1 MNQSKILISL
11 IWQKLALFFGVLL
24 ASFGLLFYRL
34 NIPGLLSSKEVSTY
48 NHSRSL
54 NFIIHHPINAPYYL
68 VEHYLTQ
75 FHNSIIFARAT
86 SAIFGMIIILLVF
99 FILKFWLSIYYA
111 VIGSLIFASTSW
123 YLHTAR
129 FDSPNILLIG
139 VLAPLACG
147 IWLKHSNRVRFVLL
161 ICSVVVGLTL
171 YVPGLI
177 WFILIGAIGQRRII
191 IHELMHVPKWVP
203 IAAIIIFLLLVTP
216 LLWSFVQ
223 VPSTMK
229 LILGVPVGIDWGWR
243 LLLNLARVPVE
254 IFVRGPLN
262 PSIWLGR
269 IPVLNIFE
277 SLMLVLGAYSFWL
290 KRSLDRT
297 KVLVV
302 GLVISLA
309 LITFNGATEITLIL
323 PFLYMMVAAG
333 VVYMWDL
340 WHSVFPTNPV
350 AKSAGILILG
360 VAIIF
365 SCGYH
370 AREYFVAWPNSPP
383 TNAAYTQKLPEI

>member
-1 MNQSKILISL
+1 MIFWEIWSLSIQIARYLEAIYPASL
-11 IWQKLALFFGVLL
+11 IKPKGII
-24 ASFGLLFYRL
+24 ASIAL
-34 NIPGLLSSKEVSTY
+34 NIK
-48 NHSRSL
+48 N
-54 NFIIHHPINAPYYL
+54 
-68 VEHYLTQ
+68 Q
-75 FHNSIIFARAT
+75 
-86 SAIFGMIIILLVF
+86 
-99 FILKFWLSIYYA
+99 LKKF
-111 VIGSLIFASTSW
+111 
-123 YLHTAR
+123 
-129 FDSPNILLIG
+129 
-139 VLAPLACG
+139 
-147 IWLKHSNRVRFVLL
+147 
-161 ICSVVVGLTL
+161 
-171 YVPGLI
+171 
-177 WFILIGAIGQRRII
+177 
-191 IHELMHVPKWVP
+191 
-203 IAAIIIFLLLVTP
+203 
-216 LLWSFVQ
+216 
-223 VPSTMK
+223 
-229 LILGVPVGIDWGWR
+229 

-383 TNAAYTQKLPEI
+383 TNAAYTQKLPEIWYNIRCW